1 MKKQMDMDVMRNLEN
16 MQLEEA
22 RALAKSQL
30 QMKKTS
36 TKYNNLLRDLDRA
49 KTSRE
54 VERIMW
60 NVMLAGEGFGMPGSA
75 WQKLH
80 SNT

>member
-1 MKKQMDMDVMRNLEN
+1 MKKQMDLNVMRNLEN
-16 MQLEEA
+16 MSIEEA
-22 RALAKSQL
+22 RELAKAQL

-36 TKYNNLLRDLDRA
+36 TKYHNILRDLDKA
-49 KTSRE
+49 HTARE

-60 NVMLAGEGFGMPGSA
+60 NVMLAGEGMAMPGSA